1 MFAPYMHDTMHTHP
15 IELLPCS
22 AIQPDVGMAM
32 VMSGGLLVKA
42 TGTTKPTYVSV
53 TRKEAACTAGDLIQ
67 VIRVDPGAKFM
78 TAFGADAK
86 AIKVGDKVTIGTD
99 AMTVTATT
107 TDGVAEVVQM
117 MGNASGSECI
127 VRIP

>member
-15 IELLPCS
+15 IEQLPCS

-53 TRKEAACTAGDLIQ
+53 ARKEKACTAGDLIQ

>member
-1 MFAPYMHDTMHTHP
+1 MFEPYMHDTMHTHP
-15 IELLPCS
+15 IEQMPCS

-67 VIRVDPGAKFM
+67 VIRVDPGAKFK
-78 TAFGADAK
+78 TTFSADAA
-86 AIKVGDKVTIGTD
+86 AINRGDKVTIGTD

-107 TDGVAEVVQM
+107 QGGIVEVVQM

>member
-1 MFAPYMHDTMHTHP
+1 MFAPYTHDSMHTHP
-15 IELLPCS
+15 IEELPCS

-53 TRKEAACTAGDLIQ
+53 TRKEKACTAGDLIQ
-67 VIRVDPGAKFM
+67 VIRVDPGAKFK
-78 TAFGADAK
+78 TTFSADAA
-86 AIKVGDKVTIGTD
+86 AIKDGDKVTIGTD

-107 TDGVAEVVQM
+107 QNGVAEVVKM